1 MNLAF
6 FPFLPVIYRNR
17 RWLLISILIFI
28 LGFFSLYFLQEP
40 LGEEQMMGLDEEAMG
55 FFEEI
60 AEFITQTHPTV
71 GALLIFINNLISSL
85 QMLFLGVILGLSPLF
100 TLLLNGGILGLLS
113 TQVIDQGMS
122 VWFLVVGILPH
133 GIPELA
139 AFFLCAAMGLK
150 LGFHT
155 VVSPLPGKT
164 RKESF
169 KYIWKEIISILPV
182 VIVLLFVAA
191 FIEIFLTQYLMHIFF

>member
-6 FPFLPVIYRNR
+6 YPFLQVIYRNR
-17 RWLLISILIFI
+17 GWLLISVLIFI
-28 LGFFSLYFLQEP
+28 LGFLSLYFLQEP

-55 FFEEI
+55 FLEEI
-60 AEFITQTHPTV
+60 GEFITETHPTI
-71 GALLIFINNLISSL
+71 GALLVFINNTISSL
-85 QMLFLGVILGLSPLF
+85 QMLFLGVILGLSPLL

-113 TQVIDQGMS
+113 TQLIDQGIS
-122 VWFLVVGILPH
+122 VWYLVVGILPH
-133 GIPELA
+133 GLPELA
-139 AFFLCAAMGLK
+139 AFFLCGAMGLK

-155 VVSPLPGKT
+155 IVSPLPGET
-164 RKESF
+164 RKGSF

-191 FIEIFLTQYLMHIFF
+191 FIEIFLTQYLIYLFF